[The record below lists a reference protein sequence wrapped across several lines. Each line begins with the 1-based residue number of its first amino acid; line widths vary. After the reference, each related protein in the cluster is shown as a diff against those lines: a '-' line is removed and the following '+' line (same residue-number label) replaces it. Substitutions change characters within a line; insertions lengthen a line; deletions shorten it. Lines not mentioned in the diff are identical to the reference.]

1 MPNIDGDGE
10 AFCVTAVRNVC
21 VKTASADNTR
31 DEKSHSIV
39 ETPLLASDQVDPLA
53 PLPPTRLGEYGRL
66 GHGNEHSLSRPTLIQ
81 SLIGERITQIAGGQA
96 HSVAISWKGEAFT
109 WGWGFKYV
117 LGHGDELDRLNPTR
131 LVIPPITS
139 AYANNANLNGSG
151 IMTGARVGGGDAEF
165 SADNASHEGLVSET
179 RASGAVGV
187 DAWVTCAT
195 AGKSCTV
202 LGTRCGRVLAAGV
215 IGVDGDV
222 GGVYVD
228 GFRLREFGHLAAGLR
243 CWRVQCARFR
253 DHAAEMVLVIDSG
266 GKAHQLYRV
275 GTMWACHQMSVQV
288 YREEW
293 PDGCSGS
300 SSGSGPERGV
310 VASSTRTP
318 RPLMPEPPC
327 TRCLS
332 ALVSP
337 ATKGTCLS
345 WMENGDSDWGG
356 GDSFVVVSADGHLL
370 SSAGTGRNDHL
381 HRRRGDS
388 VVHASAWIE
397 SLGDKSHGLLLV
409 DGGASVVTHGNART
423 GHVSW

>member
-1 MPNIDGDGE
+1 M
-10 AFCVTAVRNVC
+10 
-21 VKTASADNTR
+21 
-31 DEKSHSIV
+31 
-39 ETPLLASDQVDPLA
+39 
-53 PLPPTRLGEYGRL
+53 
-66 GHGNEHSLSRPTLIQ
+66 
-81 SLIGERITQIAGGQA
+81 
-96 HSVAISWKGEAFT
+96 AISWKGEAFT

-131 LVIPPITS
+131 LVIPPITF
-139 AYANNANLNGSG
+139 ADANGASLSGSG
-151 IMTGARVGGGDAEF
+151 VVARARVGSGDGGGGYAGISTD
-165 SADNASHEGLVSET
+165 DASHVGLVLGT
-179 RASGAVGV
+179 RESGLVAV
-187 DAWVTCAT
+187 DAWVTCAA

-215 IGVDGDV
+215 IGVDDDA
-222 GGVYVD
+222 GGVH
-228 GFRLREFGHLAAGLR
+228 GFRLREFGRLAAGRR

-266 GKAHQLYRV
+266 GEAHQLYRV
-275 GTMWACHQMSVQV
+275 GTMWACHQMPVQAC
-288 YREEW
+288 REELQN
-293 PDGCSGS
+293 DSSGS
-300 SSGSGPERGV
+300 GSGSGPERGV
-310 VASSTRTP
+310 VASSTRSP
-318 RPLMPEPPC
+318 RPLMPEPPFA
-327 TRCLS
+327 RCLS

-356 GDSFVVVSADGHLL
+356 GDSFVVISADGHLL
-370 SSAGTGRNDHL
+370 SSAGTGRNDQL
-381 HRRRGDS
+381 RRRRGDM